1 MWRCPASPSWQTYF
15 AGARKRVSRRSFR
28 NTSRGTWRSVLAR
41 LRFRKHEL
49 QPATLV
55 LLASR
60 WASEVHQNRSIGEAV
75 ADASKP
81 ETCLGGVEVSE
92 FYNQPEH
99 FIFPSE
105 RLKGSKPLDLASV
118 LKKARSN
125 LRSRGSASQ
134 AWAGT
139 LIGTRLGPCW
149 RRWANTRSQSA
160 TTCGTATF
168 MSRTST
174 CRRHRRPNAWQ
185 RTSWSTRFCH
195 GYFAEDEP
203 TPMNAVCER
212 FRMGLFY

>member
-1 MWRCPASPSWQTYF
+1 VWRCPASPSWQTYF
-15 AGARKRVSRRSFR
+15 AGARERVSRRSFR
-28 NTSRGTWRSVLAR
+28 NTSRGTWRSALAR

-125 LRSRGSASQ
+125 VRSRGSASQ

-139 LIGTRLGPCW
+139 LVGTRLGPCW

-168 MSRTST
+168 NVTNKHLQATSKT
-174 CRRHRRPNAWQ
+174 KRLAKDKLVDAILPRVFCRR
-185 RTSWSTRFCH
+185 RTYSNEC
-195 GYFAEDEP
+195 
-203 TPMNAVCER
+203 C
-212 FRMGLFY
+212 L